1 MNEVLLQ
8 AIVILLL
15 ILANGVLAMAEIA
28 VVSARKVRLQQR
40 AEEGDQN
47 AGVALE
53 LAQNPADFLSTV
65 QIGITLVGVLAGAYG
80 GAMIARKLAGLLR
93 LVPSLEPYAD
103 GISLTVVVL
112 TITYLTLVLG
122 ELAPKRLALNDPER
136 AAALMAAPMRFLSRL
151 ASPIVRLLS
160 ASTTAV
166 LHILGV
172 HPTQEPPITE
182 EEIKV
187 LLEQGTQAGVFI
199 EEEQDMVEAVFR
211 LADRRV
217 GSVMTPR
224 TEIAWLDLEDPMQET
239 QKRILGSVY
248 TRFPVC
254 RGDLDRVVGLVQAK
268 DLLPMALKGQPVD
281 LESAII
287 QPQFVPENMPAFQ
300 VLELFRQSRH
310 HIVLVINEFGGLE
323 GLVTTFDILESIVG
337 DIPDIGDIEGPR
349 VIRRG
354 ESAWLVDGRLA
365 VDEFKEIFD
374 VSGFPPKER
383 SAYETIGGF
392 VMARLGRIP
401 QESDEFEWQ
410 GLRFEVMDMDGFR
423 VDKVLVTKLPAAENG
438 DR

>member
-254 RGDLDRVVGLVQAK
+254 RGDLDRVVGIVQAK

-281 LESAII
+281 LESAMI